1 MQAALEQASLVRRCV
16 SGERDAWRA
25 LHARY
30 RPIASAFLRRL
41 GVQGE
46 DLDDAC
52 QEVFLQ
58 MFRYLPRFRGEAQ
71 IKTWLYRLCITEAG
85 NARRRRRLAQTAE
98 IALRHQL
105 DGQPAAA
112 GPVMTDEMAGR
123 RIDAALAAL
132 KAGERQ
138 VFVLFEMQGLDGE
151 QIAAIAGCPVATVW
165 RRLHYARQTF
175 RQAIGAGEN

>member
-1 MQAALEQASLVRRCV
+1 VVQPSTRLWTGRPLVHGSGRKSANAPGDVGGAAR
-16 SGERDAWRA
+16 
-25 LHARY
+25 
-30 RPIASAFLRRL
+30 
-41 GVQGE
+41 QGE

-52 QEVFLQ
+52 QEVLLQ

-98 IALRHQL
+98 TVLRQAL

-112 GPVMTDEMAGR
+112 APVLTDEMARR

-132 KAGERQ
+132 KAGELQ
-138 VFVLFEMQGLDGE
+138 VFVLFEMQGLGGE
-151 QIAAIAGCPVATVW
+151 QIAAIAGCPVATVSS
-165 RRLHYARQTF
+165 
-175 RQAIGAGEN
+175 